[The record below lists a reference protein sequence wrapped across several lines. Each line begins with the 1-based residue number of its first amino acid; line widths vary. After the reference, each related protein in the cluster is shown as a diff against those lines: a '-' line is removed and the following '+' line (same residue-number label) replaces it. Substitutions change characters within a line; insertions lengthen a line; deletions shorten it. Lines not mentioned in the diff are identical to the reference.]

1 MAVSLTDHNIFFSPC
16 LATVHA
22 LVSDALLTRFLVGSP
37 QTLPGICPA
46 FALVYHI
53 KQETP
58 LPQILLT
65 QVFYAYLP
73 SKAREKARDAIELP

>member
-1 MAVSLTDHNIFFSPC
+1 MAVSLTNHNNFFSPC

-37 QTLPGICPA
+37 QTRPGICPA

-65 QVFYAYLP
+65 QVFYVYLP
-73 SKAREKARDAIELP
+73 